1 MTLVFTVSIE
11 TETLRSPVVCVM
23 SVSKKGHMDNSEGQI
38 QNTVLLSPQTRR
50 VYYASVVACHFV
62 HLFSA
67 SQKKLCKKGVI
78 VVIT

>member
-62 HLFSA
+62 HLFS

>member
-1 MTLVFTVSIE
+1 MTSVFTVSIKS
-11 TETLRSPVVCVM
+11 ETLCSPVV

-50 VYYASVVACHFV
+50 VYNASAVACHFV
-62 HLFSA
+62 NLFFSG
-67 SQKKLCKKGVI
+67 QKKLCKKRVV